1 MCVVCVGD
9 NSDSKGQEKMLDSLL
24 LVSTSDVIL

>member
-1 MCVVCVGD
+1 MCVVCVGN
-9 NSDSKGQEKMLDSLL
+9 NSDSKGQKKILDSLL